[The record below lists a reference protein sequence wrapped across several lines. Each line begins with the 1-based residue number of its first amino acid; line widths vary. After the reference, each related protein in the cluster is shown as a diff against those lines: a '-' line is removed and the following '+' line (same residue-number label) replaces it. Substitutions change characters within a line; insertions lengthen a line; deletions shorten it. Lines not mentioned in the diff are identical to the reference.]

1 MKVLIIR
8 FSSIGDVVLTTPV
21 IRAIA
26 QQTDF
31 EVHFLT
37 KTRFASVLHHNPY
50 ITKVYTIER
59 ELDEVLTYLKKE
71 QYSYLIDLHKNL
83 RSFRLRRALS
93 VPAYHFPKYNIEKWL
108 LVNFKVNK
116 LPDSHIVDRY
126 FQAVA
131 PLDVKKDEKGLDY
144 FLGPEDRVDL
154 SASTQKAGYIVFVL
168 GAAHFTKQIPLTL
181 FQEIIPKIA
190 EPILLVGGPN
200 DQEIGEKLAQ
210 SFPKQVKNYTGQL
223 TIGQSAYLL
232 SNARAVLTPD
242 TGMMHI
248 AAAFQRPTVVIWGNT
263 VPALGMYPYMTNH
276 ENLEVPNL
284 SCRPCDKIGKKQCP
298 KGHFKCMK
306 NQSAEEI
313 VAALSK
319 KMQRDLSN

>member
-37 KTRFASVLHHNPY
+37 KARFASVLHHNPY
-50 ITKVYTIER
+50 ISKLYTIKEK
-59 ELDEVLTYLKKE
+59 LDEVLTYLKKE

-83 RSFRLRRALS
+83 RSFRLRRALN

-108 LVNFKVNK
+108 LVNFKVDK

-126 FQAVA
+126 FQATA
-131 PLDVKKDEKGLDY
+131 PLSVKNDEKGLDF
-144 FLGPEDRVDL
+144 FLGTVD
-154 SASTQKAGYIVFVL
+154 QVDIPRQIQDEGYLVFVL
-168 GAAHFTKQIPLTL
+168 GAAHFTKQIPIEL
-181 FQEIIPKIA
+181 FKRLIPSLKRSIFLIGGGD
-190 EPILLVGGPN
+190 ERKVGE
-200 DQEIGEKLAQ
+200 DLAQ
-210 SFPKQVKNYTGQL
+210 LFPERVKNYAGEL

-232 SNARAVLTPD
+232 SSAQAVLTPD

-248 AAAFQRPTVVIWGNT
+248 AAAFHRPIVVVWGNT
-263 VPALGMYPYMTNH
+263 TPKLGMFPYQTAH
-276 ENLEVPNL
+276 ENMEVPNL
-284 SCRPCDKIGKKQCP
+284 ACRPCDKIGKKACP

-306 NQSAEEI
+306 SQSVEKILATLYRI
-313 VAALSK
+313 L
-319 KMQRDLSN
+319 D

>member
-37 KTRFASVLHHNPY
+37 KARFATVLHHNPY
-50 ITKVYTIER
+50 ISKVYTIE
-59 ELDEVLTYLKKE
+59 EKLDEVLTYLKKE

-83 RSFRLRRALS
+83 RSFRLRRALG

-108 LVNFKVNK
+108 LVNFKVDK

-126 FQAVA
+126 FEAAA
-131 PLDVKKDEKGLDY
+131 PLSVKKDEKGLDF
-144 FLGPEDRVDL
+144 FLGLEDQVNIPK
-154 SASTQKAGYIVFVL
+154 SIQKEEYLVFVL
-168 GAAHFTKQIPLTL
+168 GAAHFTKQIPIEL
-181 FQEIIPKIA
+181 FKKVIPLLKQ
-190 EPILLVGGPN
+190 PIFLIGGGDQRETGAHLVQLFP
-200 DQEIGEKLAQ
+200 EK
-210 SFPKQVKNYTGQL
+210 VKNYAGEL

-232 SNARAVLTPD
+232 SKAQAVLTSD

-263 VPALGMYPYMTNH
+263 TPKLGMYPYHTVY
-276 ENLEVPNL
+276 ENREVSNL
-284 SCRPCDKIGKKQCP
+284 ACRPCDKIGKKECP

-306 NQSAEEI
+306 DQSVGEI
-313 VAALSK
+313 VAALDR
-319 KMQRDLSN
+319 MLD

>member
-37 KTRFASVLHHNPY
+37 KARFAPVLDHNPY
-50 ITKVYTIER
+50 LSKIYTIEKK
-59 ELDEVLTYLKKE
+59 LDEVLTYLKKE

-83 RSFRLRRALS
+83 RSFRLRRALGI
-93 VPAYHFPKYNIEKWL
+93 PAYHFPKYNIEKWL
-108 LVNFKVNK
+108 LVNFKVDK

-126 FQAVA
+126 FQAAA
-131 PLDVKKDEKGLDY
+131 PLSVKKDKKGLDF
-144 FLGPEDRVDL
+144 FLGPEDQVDIPK
-154 SASTQKAGYIVFVL
+154 SIQREGYLIFVL
-168 GAAHFTKQIPLTL
+168 GAAHFTKQIPIEL
-181 FQEIIPKIA
+181 FKKLIPLINQPIFLIGGGDQRSVGEDLA
-190 EPILLVGGPN
+190 EL
-200 DQEIGEKLAQ
+200 
-210 SFPKQVKNYTGQL
+210 FPERVKNYAGEL

-232 SNARAVLTPD
+232 AKAQAVLTPD

-263 VPALGMYPYMTNH
+263 TPNLGMYPYRTVYKNM
-276 ENLEVPNL
+276 EVSNLA
-284 SCRPCDKIGKKQCP
+284 CRPCDKIGKKECP

-306 NQSAEEI
+306 DQSVGEI
-313 VAALSK
+313 VAALD
-319 KMQRDLSN
+319 RILE